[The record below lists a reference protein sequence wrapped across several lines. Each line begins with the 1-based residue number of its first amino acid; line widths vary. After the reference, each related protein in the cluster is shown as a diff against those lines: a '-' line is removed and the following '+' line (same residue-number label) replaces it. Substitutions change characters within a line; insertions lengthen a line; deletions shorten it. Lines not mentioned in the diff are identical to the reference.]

1 MLEFLKKKKE
11 DRRQMAAVAR
21 PPFEQREVV
30 HSLAMVVTI
39 INRHQADYYLEA
51 YKECGAALTM
61 VLYAYSMPPEE
72 LRNILGINETKKD
85 ILLTIC
91 RQEFVPSLLQ
101 RAKERFSISKA
112 SKGICFSCPI
122 DAVSGIAVYKFLS
135 DQNKNVR
142 IFENGS
148 K

>member
-1 MLEFLKKKKE
+1 MLEKFRRKKKE
-11 DRRQMAAVAR
+11 SKKSVAVER
-21 PPFEQREVV
+21 PPFDQREKV
-30 HSLAMVVTI
+30 HSLALVFTI
-39 INRHQADYYLEA
+39 INRHQADYFLEA
-51 YKECGAALTM
+51 YKECGAAMTL
-61 VLYAYSMPPEE
+61 VLYAHSMPPEE
-72 LRNILGINETKKD
+72 FRNILGADSTKKD
-85 ILLTIC
+85 ILLTVC
-91 RQEFVPSLLQ
+91 RQEYVPSLLQ
-101 RAKERFSISKA
+101 RAKERFAISKA